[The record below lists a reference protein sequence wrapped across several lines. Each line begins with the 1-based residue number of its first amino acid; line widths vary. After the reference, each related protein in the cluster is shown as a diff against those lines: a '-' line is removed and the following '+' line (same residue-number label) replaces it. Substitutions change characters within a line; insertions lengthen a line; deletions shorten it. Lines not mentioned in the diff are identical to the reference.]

1 MRSAARKQRRARVGE
16 TSSWD
21 HEAAAATA
29 DLEAAED
36 DEALSWSQPP
46 TRSEPARGA
55 SATGREPSDA
65 TMTRMTRWAAL
76 AGEDATSG
84 SEAAGLWAFRGSSHS
99 WDAPLPGS
107 GHKWSLTPLVC

>member
-1 MRSAARKQRRARVGE
+1 VGE

-29 DLEAAED
+29 DLEAADD

-55 SATGREPSDA
+55 R
-65 TMTRMTRWAAL
+65 L
-76 AGEDATSG
+76 
-84 SEAAGLWAFRGSSHS
+84 F
-99 WDAPLPGS
+99 
-107 GHKWSLTPLVC
+107 LTERRHDDQDD